1 MRLVSKDTRFC
12 IQQTVHAFVDTTE
25 ATTQQPRCFCD
36 TNDRGLC
43 SSKIC
48 VSCGQGRCGRNTC
61 SLGLD
66 VANLTGVVAAR
77 VGFEE
82 LELFLLLKERL
93 GLIKPTSCSFRLGS
107 SSSQAQSHAFEYA
120 AVD

>member
-1 MRLVSKDTRFC
+1 MTGACAV
-12 IQQTVHAFVDTTE
+12 
-25 ATTQQPRCFCD
+25 ATFASAVAKEDVAETQ
-36 TNDRGLC
+36 
-43 SSKIC
+43 S
-48 VSCGQGRCGRNTC
+48 C

-107 SSSQAQSHAFEYA
+107 SSSQAQSHAFE
-120 AVD
+120 